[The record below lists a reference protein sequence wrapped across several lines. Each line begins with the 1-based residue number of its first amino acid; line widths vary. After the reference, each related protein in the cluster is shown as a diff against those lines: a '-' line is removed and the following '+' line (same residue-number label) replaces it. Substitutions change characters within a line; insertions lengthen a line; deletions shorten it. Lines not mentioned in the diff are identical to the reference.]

1 LLVTDAMRAKAIIF
15 VLAVAIV
22 SGCFGTK
29 RGPRGTNIGTGSD
42 NDGPWSGG
50 ASPALVQQP

>member
-1 LLVTDAMRAKAIIF
+1 MRVKAIIV

-29 RGPRGTNIGTGSD
+29 RGPRGTNVGTGSESE
-42 NDGPWSGG
+42 GPWSQGTTI
-50 ASPALVQQP
+50 AVQQP